1 MGWVEV
7 EGQMIDPNHLLR
19 DIDSAQLLT

>member
-7 EGQMIDPNHLLR
+7 EGQMIDPNHLLH

>member
-7 EGQMIDPNHLLR
+7 EGQMIGPNHLLR